1 VLDSQELPDQA
12 EAYRPLTLPFGR
24 CLRPDFHHSTQQ
36 PYEQL
41 AVKIKRRLQAHG
53 LKVYKADIRQHLLK
67 NDGRIALEDL
77 EALIVQPPAAVADAG
92 PCPAPDA
99 LDLSWL
105 DLSDLAGCEDVTDI
119 ALTNPNGTTF
129 RYAEWDCRLADYL
142 DDHVQVIERPV
153 TPMANDFYEQTL
165 QRHWGLVKQIHRAFE
180 LLKPE
185 GFKVLRQWLEGDD
198 FDYRALLDYAVERK
212 AGRMPSERLYIKRV
226 KAQRDVAALFLVDLS
241 RSTANRA
248 YGTRSRVIDIEKEAI
263 VLLCEA
269 LEIVGDAYAIA
280 GFSGSGRLGVDYYRI
295 KEFEDP
301 LDDAVRGRIHAMA
314 PHRSTRMGAAIRHA
328 TGLLLKMTA
337 KVRLLIV
344 LGDGFPNDV
353 DYKKKYAI
361 EDTSKAIYEARA
373 KHVHVKGITVNITGD
388 ARLDTVYGNFHH
400 SVISDVREL
409 PDKLLRIYGTLT
421 RM

>member
-1 VLDSQELPDQA
+1 
-12 EAYRPLTLPFGR
+12 
-24 CLRPDFHHSTQQ
+24 
-36 PYEQL
+36 
-41 AVKIKRRLQAHG
+41 
-53 LKVYKADIRQHLLK
+53 
-67 NDGRIALEDL
+67 
-77 EALIVQPPAAVADAG
+77 
-92 PCPAPDA
+92 
-99 LDLSWL
+99 
-105 DLSDLAGCEDVTDI
+105 
-119 ALTNPNGTTF
+119 
-129 RYAEWDCRLADYL
+129 
-142 DDHVQVIERPV
+142 
-153 TPMANDFYEQTL
+153 
-165 QRHWGLVKQIHRAFE
+165 
-180 LLKPE
+180 
-185 GFKVLRQWLEGDD
+185 
-198 FDYRALLDYAVERK
+198 
-212 AGRMPSERLYIKRV
+212 MPSERLYIKRV

-301 LDDAVRGRIHAMA
+301 LDDAVRGRIPAMA